1 MRDFRLVIFDC
12 DGVLVDSER
21 ISNGVFCS
29 MLNDLGLSVT
39 LEDMFQH
46 FVGLSMPQCVELITE
61 MSGSPPPL
69 DFIETLR
76 ERTAA
81 ALRVHV
87 TPMSGVAEVLD
98 MIRVPFCVASSGN
111 HEKIRLT
118 LGATGLLEKF
128 GNRIYSVADVEKP
141 KPAPD
146 IFLYA
151 ASQMAV
157 DPSDCVV
164 IEDTPTGVRAGVAAG
179 MHVLGFCAHT
189 PENRLKEAGA
199 NEVFAEMRLLPAL
212 LRCAAQPSVPVDEP
226 QPASR

>member
-1 MRDFRLVIFDC
+1 MREFGLVIFDC

-21 ISNGVFCS
+21 ISNRVFCS

-46 FVGLSMPQCVELITE
+46 FVGLSMPQCVELVTE
-61 MSGSPPPL
+61 MLGSPPPL
-69 DFIETLR
+69 DFVETLR
-76 ERTAA
+76 ERTEV
-81 ALRVHV
+81 ALRAQVA
-87 TPMSGVAEVLD
+87 PMPGVAEVLD
-98 MIRVPFCVASSGN
+98 VIRVPFCVASSGN

-128 GNRIYSVADVEKP
+128 GNRIYSVADVERP

-151 ASQMAV
+151 ARQMAV
-157 DPSDCVV
+157 DPDNCVV

-179 MHVLGFCAHT
+179 MHVLGFCANT
-189 PENRLKEAGA
+189 PEHRLKEAGA
-199 NEVFAEMRLLPAL
+199 HAVFSDMRVLPELL
-212 LRCAAQPSVPVDEP
+212 QSKPVTK
-226 QPASR
+226 